1 MNRLNIF
8 LLCLLMG
15 WCVVLPTVQAQDK
28 LYIYHTNDTHST
40 IDPVEPAYPDTAL
53 AGKAGA
59 VRRATLLHRLRKEHG
74 ADRVLLFDSGDSRKV
89 PLTTP
94 CLRERWR

>member
-53 AGKAGA
+53 AG
-59 VRRATLLHRLRKEHG
+59 
-74 ADRVLLFDSGDSRKV
+74 
-89 PLTTP
+89 
-94 CLRERWR
+94 